1 MLFKKY
7 IYLHGIV
14 ISAAFS
20 VAAAWVIMSATRHS
34 TAKANCITDFFT
46 NGGNSSASE
55 GETLCEI
62 FSWVDVGI
70 MGGLWVILA
79 ALHVSNLTVWRFG
92 C

>member
-1 MLFKKY
+1 
-7 IYLHGIV
+7 
-14 ISAAFS
+14 
-20 VAAAWVIMSATRHS
+20 MSATRHS
-34 TAKANCITDFFT
+34 TAKAKCITDFFT
-46 NGGNSSASE
+46 TGGNSSASE

-79 ALHVSNLTVWRFG
+79 ALHVSNFTVYRFG